1 MDGWTSDEALV
12 QVESGNPSFQKGC
25 IAPFFFPWKNIAAA
39 DFATLNEEMKK
50 ESICFC
56 FIFRGKKPPTRKWPE
71 TNGCPKMM
79 AAHLLSPAST
89 MAMLGMSNVGVSED
103 FPPSKVIAQQKSSGC
118 LCHPR
123 HRVSQC
129 QGYPR
134 VRVLVFHL
142 KACPGVVN
150 KKGSSNIQW
159 N

>member
-1 MDGWTSDEALV
+1 MATVFS
-12 QVESGNPSFQKGC
+12 VEK
-25 IAPFFFPWKNIAAA
+25 IAAA

-50 ESICFC
+50 EHLFLFYFPWETPIE
-56 FIFRGKKPPTRKWPE
+56 KWPP
-71 TNGCPKMM
+71 NGCPKMM

-142 KACPGVVN
+142 KACPGVT
-150 KKGSSNIQW
+150 KKAHPIFNGISE
-159 N
+159 